1 MISMRILYGAKTTFD
16 ITGVE
21 AEVIEIDEGMTLK
34 AVIRI
39 ICDRYPLLRKEID
52 DDDILILHNG
62 ALRSSDSV
70 DEVKNGDTVEFA
82 PVILGG

>member
-1 MISMRILYGAKTTFD
+1 MRILYGAKTAFD

-21 AEVIEIDEGMTLK
+21 AEVIGIDDDRSLK
-34 AVIRI
+34 AVIGI

-52 DDDILILHNG
+52 DGDVLILHNG
-62 ALRSSDSV
+62 VLRSSDSV
-70 DEVKNGDTVEFA
+70 DDVKNTDNVEFA